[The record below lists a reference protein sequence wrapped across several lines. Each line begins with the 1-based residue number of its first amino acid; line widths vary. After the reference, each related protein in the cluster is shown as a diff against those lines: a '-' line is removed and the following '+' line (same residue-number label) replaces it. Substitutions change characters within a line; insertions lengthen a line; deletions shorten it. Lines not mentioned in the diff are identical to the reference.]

1 MLAIT
6 QLAAEKNLPKEVVL
20 EAIENALASAFRKN
34 NFTPNQNVSAKIN
47 QETGQ
52 VSVFAGKT
60 IVQKVTDPLREIS
73 LAEAKKINK
82 YAQLDEEVMVEAIP
96 QNAGRIAAQ
105 TAKQVVLQRLREAE
119 REIVFEEFSDRENEI
134 VTGVVQRI
142 ETKQITLDLGRTEAI
157 LPSTEQV
164 HTEHYRTGQRVKVYI
179 LGVHRTV
186 KGPQIV
192 VSRTHRNL
200 LRRLLELEVPELHQG
215 AIELKAIAR
224 EAGQRSKIAVATR
237 QEGIDPIGSC
247 VGLRGIRIQN
257 IVNELNGEKI
267 DVVQWDAEPATFIAN
282 ALSPAQVESVTV
294 NEEEKVA
301 VVIVPDRQLSLAIGR
316 EGQNARL
323 AAKLTGWRIDI
334 KSTSIAEAEKATL
347 EREKQE
353 AATKMVLKEPV
364 AEPVEKPSTKRK
376 GHAKKEE
383 KQKAIDEA
391 EKPVAAPINK
401 KEELIDIIT
410 IEEEAEPELPT
421 TEEPAVE
428 YEEEQEKEEKDLRTE
443 SRIPVIRFA
452 EDILPGRGG
461 KTEKKGKKGKKVK
474 GKDDDILKSAPK
486 PKPRR
491 AADIPIYDE
500 DFHLDLNV
508 KPEEVESIDNNDVV
522 LEDDIFV
529 ESASKP
535 REKIK
540 KQAKS
545 KKAPDENEKIDES
558 P

>member
-20 EAIENALASAFRKN
+20 EAIESALASAFRKS
-34 NFTPNQNVSAKIN
+34 NFMPTQNVSAKLDP
-47 QETGQ
+47 ETGQ
-52 VSVFAGKT
+52 VSVFAGKI
-60 IVQKVTDPLREIS
+60 IVEKVTNPIREIS
-73 LAEAKKINK
+73 LADAKKINK
-82 YAQLDEEVMVEAIP
+82 YAQLDEEIVIEATP

-142 ETKQITLDLGRTEAI
+142 EPKQITLDLGRTEGI

-164 HTEHYRTGQRVKVYI
+164 RGEHYRTGQRVKVYI
-179 LGVHRTV
+179 LGVHRTA
-186 KGPQIV
+186 KGPQVV

-200 LRRLLELEVPELHQG
+200 LRRLLELEVPEMHQG

-224 EAGQRSKIAVATR
+224 EAGQRSKIAVAAR

-267 DVVQWDAEPATFIAN
+267 DVVQWDADPSTFIAN
-282 ALSPAQVESVTV
+282 ALSPAQVENVTI
-294 NEEEKVA
+294 NTAENVA
-301 VVIVPDRQLSLAIGR
+301 VVVVPDRQLSLAIGR

-334 KSTSIAEAEKATL
+334 KSTSIAEAEKAAKGKAMEETA
-347 EREKQE
+347 E
-353 AATKMVLKEPV
+353 AVIETPPAAAQKVKKAAAV
-364 AEPVEKPSTKRK
+364 A
-376 GHAKKEE
+376 
-383 KQKAIDEA
+383 KAEQPA
-391 EKPVAAPINK
+391 AAPSGK
-401 KEELIDIIT
+401 KDEFVDIIT
-410 IEEEAEPELPT
+410 MEEETEEAEEEAE
-421 TEEPAVE
+421 EEE
-428 YEEEQEKEEKDLRTE
+428 EEEEQKEQQPFRADTQA
-443 SRIPVIRFA
+443 PVIRFA
-452 EDILPGRGG
+452 EDILPRHSG
-461 KTEKKGKKGKKVK
+461 KIEKKGKKGKKAKARV
-474 GKDDDILKSAPK
+474 DDVIKVAPK

-491 AADIPIYDE
+491 AADLPIYDE
-500 DFHLDLNV
+500 DFDLDLKKSAEAAIV
-508 KPEEVESIDNNDVV
+508 AENDKV

-535 REKIK
+535 AKKVK
-540 KQAKS
+540 KQVKGKPEKGAGE
-545 KKAPDENEKIDES
+545 PDVPADNAQ
-558 P
+558 